1 MERIT
6 HNLVQGSAEWL
17 LYRAQ
22 HDNASDAAAMLN
34 CSPYKTRN
42 ELLHERWLGMQPEF
56 AQYVQERVL
65 DRGHSFERLARPLA
79 EAILDEE
86 LFPVTM
92 SLGAMSA
99 SLDGHT
105 FDGRRNWEHKSL
117 NDQLLAVMPN
127 EFNPGSDLPKFYR
140 VQMEHQFI
148 PSGAEETLFTASKWN
163 GEDLLDI
170 RHAWYFPDFSLR
182 AEIVA
187 GWEQFHKD
195 LAVYQPPESEK
206 PKPAGKRLDQ
216 LPALHVTVEGRLTES
231 NLGVWK
237 EHALSVIGSVNRS
250 LVTDEDFAT
259 AENMVKWCGTVE
271 SACDSATA
279 YIRSQVGTIDQAL
292 KAVED
297 VKAASAKVR
306 VELKNLGDRRKKE
319 RKDEL
324 VADAV
329 ASFHKHTADLN
340 EGLAPYRLPMIVV
353 DFAGQIKGKSKFSNM
368 KNDLDAELARGK
380 IEANAVA
387 EKMRANIAAINAKP
401 EFLGLF
407 ADAAT
412 LIQQPADHLALV
424 LRTRISD
431 HEAELTRKAEEAA
444 HAAEEKIR
452 ADERA
457 RVQAEADAK
466 ARVELAAEEQRKRD
480 EKAQADRIA
489 ENEAQEARLHEN
501 RKREEAEYE
510 QRRQDAEALRERQ
523 QAEEDL
529 KKLGQAGSPVAAEP
543 TPAER
548 RAESVASVGAEAFE
562 RSPHP
567 IYSDEV
573 RADPANLNLG
583 AIADRLGFRLDLA
596 FITETL
602 GVPFRRQDKAARFWT
617 ERDYLL
623 ICEKLATHIEKTC
636 VPF

>member
-42 ELLHERWLGMQPEF
+42 ELLHERWMGMQPEF

-92 SLGAMSA
+92 SLGSMSA

-340 EGLAPYRLPMIVV
+340 EGLAPYRLPMIAA

-387 EKMRANIAAINAKP
+387 EKMRVNIAAINAKP

-424 LRTRISD
+424 IRTRIAD

-444 HAAEEKIR
+444 RAAEEKIR

-466 ARVELAAEEQRKRD
+466 ARVEREAEEQRNRESQAKQD
-480 EKAQADRIA
+480 AEDADR
-489 ENEAQEARLHEN
+489 
-501 RKREEAEYE
+501 
-510 QRRQDAEALRERQ
+510 RRQDEEARRERQ
-523 QAEEDL
+523 KAEEDL
-529 KKLGQAGSPVAAEP
+529 KRLGQVGSPVAAEP

-548 RAESVASVGAEAFE
+548 RAESVASVGVEAFE

-573 RADPANLNLG
+573 RAEPANINLG

-623 ICEKLATHIEKTC
+623 ICAKLVTHIEKTR

>member
-6 HNLVQGSAEWL
+6 HELEQGSAEWL

-56 AQYVQERVL
+56 SSYVQERVL
-65 DRGHSFERLARPLA
+65 DRGHSFEHLARPLA
-79 EAILDEE
+79 EAILGER

-92 SLGAMSA
+92 SLGLMSA

-105 FDGRRNWEHKSL
+105 FDDTTNWEHKSL
-117 NDQLLAVMPN
+117 NEQLLAVMPA

-148 PSGAEETLFTASKWN
+148 PSGAEQCLFTASKWN

-170 RHAWYFPDFSLR
+170 RHAWYYPDEDLR

-187 GWEQFHKD
+187 GWEQFHRD
-195 LAVYQPPESEK
+195 LAVYQPPEAEK

-231 NLGVWK
+231 NLVVWK

-250 LVTDEDFAT
+250 LVTDEDFST
-259 AENMVKWCGTVE
+259 AENMVKWCGNVE

-329 ASFHKHTADLN
+329 AAFHKHTSDLN
-340 EGLAPYRLPMIVV
+340 EGLAPYRLPMIAV
-353 DFAGQIKGKSKFSNM
+353 DFAGQIKGKSKFANM

-387 EKMRANIAAINAKP
+387 EKMRANITAINAKP

-424 LRTRISD
+424 IRTRIAD

-444 HAAEEKIR
+444 RAAEEKIR

-457 RVQAEADAK
+457 RVEAENK
-466 ARVELAAEEQRKRD
+466 LRQEREAEEERLHNLRIQEEEERD
-480 EKAQADRIA
+480 RRRRDD
-489 ENEAQEARLHEN
+489 EAR
-501 RKREEAEYE
+501 
-510 QRRQDAEALRERQ
+510 RERE

-529 KKLGQAGSPVAAEP
+529 RKLGQAGAPVAAEP

-548 RAESVASVGAEAFE
+548 RAETVASVGVEAFE
-562 RSPHP
+562 YPQTET
-567 IYSDEV
+567 YSGGLREE
-573 RADPANLNLG
+573 PANLNLG
-583 AIADRLGFRLDLA
+583 AIADRLGFRLDLV
-596 FITETL
+596 FITEKL
-602 GVPFRRQDKAARFWT
+602 GVPFRRQEKAARFWT
-617 ERDYLL
+617 ERDFLV
-623 ICEKLATHIEKTC
+623 ICEKLMTHIDKAR